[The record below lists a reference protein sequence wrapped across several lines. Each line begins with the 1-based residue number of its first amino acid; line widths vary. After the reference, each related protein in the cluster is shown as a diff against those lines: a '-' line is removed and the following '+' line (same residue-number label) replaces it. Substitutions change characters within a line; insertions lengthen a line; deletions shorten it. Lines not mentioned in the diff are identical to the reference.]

1 MPHIYWTEE
10 KQSKGRRS
18 KAPRK
23 VLVRVENDQQ
33 ICTRS
38 SPSSEALV
46 QDGTQARQR
55 HGGQSSRRRGGRA
68 RNTCSGKR
76 VPWNPGTEASLRTV
90 QRSKAKRCEA
100 GPVSPCNLGKGTNAS
115 LRTGHRS
122 RKGPKKQGQ
131 ISRQDRPTGDV
142 SKALRWIVA
151 TSWSCK
157 GGKKESLKGHL
168 KSCTVQPFP
177 LESTSTVLG

>member
-1 MPHIYWTEE
+1 MTPSPTAA
-10 KQSKGRRS
+10 RRS
-18 KAPRK
+18 KFTK
-23 VLVRVENDQQ
+23 
-33 ICTRS
+33 TRWQGK
-38 SPSSEALV
+38 EHLLW
-46 QDGTQARQR
+46 
-55 HGGQSSRRRGGRA
+55 
-68 RNTCSGKR
+68 KR

-115 LRTGHRS
+115 LRTGDRS

-142 SKALRWIVA
+142 SKALRWIVT